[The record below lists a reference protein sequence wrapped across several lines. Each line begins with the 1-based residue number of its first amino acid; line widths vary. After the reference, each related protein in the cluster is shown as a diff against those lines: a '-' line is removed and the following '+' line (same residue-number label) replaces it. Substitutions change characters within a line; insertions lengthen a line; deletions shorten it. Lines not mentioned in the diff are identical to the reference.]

1 MADKTLN
8 EIRSTF
14 LKYFEKNDHKIV
26 ESSNLVPNNDPTLMF
41 ANSGMV
47 QFKNVFTGLEK
58 RDYVRATT
66 SQKCVRA
73 GGKHNDLE
81 NVGYTLRHHTFFEM
95 LGNFS
100 FGDYFKEDAIKYAWE
115 FLTEVLK
122 LDKEKLWI
130 SVYKDDDEAADIW
143 KDIIGVDP
151 KRIVRLGDED
161 NFWSM
166 GETGPC
172 GPCSEIYYDH
182 GDHIEGTPPGSDGDE
197 GDRFVEI
204 WNLVF
209 MQFNR
214 NDAGEM
220 NPLPKPSVD
229 TGMGLERI
237 AAVMQ
242 GVNSNYETDLFK
254 DLISA
259 SERLLGKKDSPS
271 HKVISDHIR
280 STSFL
285 IADGITPE
293 NEGRG
298 YVLRRILRRAIRH
311 GYKMGATKPFLN
323 ELVKDLVELMQD
335 AYPALTEKNEFIT
348 KTIKDE
354 EVKFFE
360 TLDKGIGIL
369 DEAIKKISEDTIP
382 GDVVFKLHDTFG
394 FPYDLT
400 ADIARERNLQID
412 EAGFSA
418 AMKHQK
424 ESSKA
429 GSSFVS
435 SLPAA
440 AGVDETKFLGY
451 ELLDS
456 DSKVLVLWND
466 QNRVDSA
473 LESEEIFI
481 ACDKTP
487 FYGESGG
494 QVGDRGNFSSSES
507 SGIILDCKKQG
518 KVFLHRA
525 KVKSGTLKTG
535 DMIKMNVEKDIRDAT
550 AIHHSSTHLMHAA
563 LKEVLGDHVQQKGS
577 LVDEN
582 KLRFDFSHPKPLSKE
597 EISAVEDLVNRESL
611 NNAEVTTQ
619 NMQLEEAMKSGA
631 EALFG
636 EKYEDEVRVLSMGNQ
651 SFSVELCG
659 GTHVS
664 RTGDIGTFLITNQSS
679 VASGVRRI
687 EAVGGKVALKHL
699 KETRRINEELQQKLN
714 ISAGD
719 MLEKVESLILENKKL
734 KKSGSVK
741 TTETEI
747 AFSESYEINDWVL
760 FIQQISIEDNKS
772 LRGMVDARKKTID
785 KGSII
790 LLNVQDNKI
799 AVVCGVTENIIDQIS
814 AKDIVSNI
822 CEQINGRGGGRP
834 DFAQGAGETEN
845 IKDFVTSIPNSVKS
859 LANS

>member
-1 MADKTLN
+1 MNTN
-8 EIRSTF
+8 EIRQSF
-14 LKYFEKNDHKIV
+14 LKFYESKNHQVVD
-26 ESSNLVPNNDPTLMF
+26 SSSLIPVNDETLLF
-41 ANSGMV
+41 TNAGMV
-47 QFKNVFTGLEK
+47 QFKDVFLGTDK
-58 RDYVRATT
+58 RKYERATS
-66 SQKCVRA
+66 SQRCIRA

-122 LDKEKLWI
+122 LDEKKLWI

-259 SERLLGKKDSPS
+259 SERVLGEKNSPS

-285 IADGITPE
+285 IADGIIPE

-323 ELVKDLVELMQD
+323 ELVKDLAELMKD

-354 EVKFFE
+354 EIKFFE
-360 TLDKGIGIL
+360 TLEKGIGIL
-369 DEAIKKISEDTIP
+369 DEAINNISGDTIP

-412 EAGFSA
+412 EAGFTAS
-418 AMKHQK
+418 MKHQK

-435 SLPAA
+435 KLPAA
-440 AGVDETKFLGY
+440 SGIDETEFLGY
-451 ELLDS
+451 ELLSS
-456 DSKVLVLWND
+456 DSNVLVLWKD
-466 QNRVDSA
+466 QNRVESA
-473 LESEEIFI
+473 GESEEIFI

-494 QVGDRGNFSSSES
+494 QIGDKGEFSSSKS
-507 SGIILDCKKQG
+507 TGIILDCKKQG
-518 KVFLHRA
+518 KVFLHKA
-525 KVKSGTLKTG
+525 IVKSGTLKTG
-535 DMIKMNVEKDIRDAT
+535 DLIRMNVEKDKRNAI

-563 LKEVLGDHVQQKGS
+563 LKQVLGDHVQQKGS

-582 KLRFDFSHPKPLSKE
+582 KLRFDFSHSKPLLKE
-597 EISAVEDLVNRESL
+597 EISAIEDLVNRESL
-611 NNAEVTTQ
+611 NNEEVTTQ
-619 NMQLEEAMKSGA
+619 NMQLEAAMKSGA

-636 EKYEDEVRVLSMGNQ
+636 EKYEDEVRVLSMGSE

-687 EAVGGKVALKHL
+687 EAVAGKVALRHL
-699 KETRRINEELQQKLN
+699 KEIQRINEELQQKLN
-714 ISAGD
+714 IPADSILD
-719 MLEKVESLILENKKL
+719 KVESLIQENKKL
-734 KKSGSVK
+734 KKTGSID

-747 AFSESYEINDWVL
+747 AFAESCEINDWVL
-760 FIQQISIEDNKS
+760 SIEQISIDDNKS
-772 LRGMVDARKKTID
+772 LRGMVDAKKKTIA

-790 LLNVQDNKI
+790 LLNVQGNKV
-799 AVVCGVTENIIDQIS
+799 AVVCGVTDNIIDQIS

-822 CEQINGRGGGRP
+822 CEAINGRGGGRP

-845 IKDFVTSIPNSVKS
+845 IKEFVTSISNSVKS
-859 LANS
+859 LASS

>member
-1 MADKTLN
+1 MNTS
-8 EIRSTF
+8 EIRQSF
-14 LKYFEKNDHKIV
+14 LKFYESKNHQVVD
-26 ESSNLVPNNDPTLMF
+26 SSSLIPVNDETLLF
-41 ANSGMV
+41 TNAGMV
-47 QFKNVFTGLEK
+47 QFKDVFLGTDK
-58 RDYVRATT
+58 RKYERATS
-66 SQKCVRA
+66 SQRCIRA

-122 LDKEKLWI
+122 LDEKKLWI

-259 SERLLGKKDSPS
+259 SERVLGEKNSPS

-285 IADGITPE
+285 IADGIIPE

-323 ELVKDLVELMQD
+323 ELVKDLAELMQD

-354 EVKFFE
+354 EIKFFE
-360 TLDKGIGIL
+360 TLEKGIGIL
-369 DEAIKKISEDTIP
+369 DEAINNISGDTIP

-412 EAGFSA
+412 EAGFTAS
-418 AMKHQK
+418 MKHQK

-435 SLPAA
+435 KLPAA
-440 AGVDETKFLGY
+440 SGIDETEFLGY
-451 ELLDS
+451 ELLSS
-456 DSKVLVLWND
+456 DSNVLVLWKD
-466 QNRVDSA
+466 QNRVESA
-473 LESEEIFI
+473 GESEEIFI

-494 QVGDRGNFSSSES
+494 QIGDKGEFSSSES
-507 SGIILDCKKQG
+507 TGIILDCKKQG
-518 KVFLHRA
+518 KVFLHKA
-525 KVKSGTLKTG
+525 IVKSGTLKTG
-535 DMIKMNVEKDIRDAT
+535 DLIRMNVEKDKRNAI

-563 LKEVLGDHVQQKGS
+563 LKQVLGDHVQQKGS

-582 KLRFDFSHPKPLSKE
+582 KLRFDFSHSKPLLKE
-597 EISAVEDLVNRESL
+597 EISAIEDLVNRESL
-611 NNAEVTTQ
+611 NNEEVTTQ
-619 NMQLEEAMKSGA
+619 NMQLEVAMKSGA

-636 EKYEDEVRVLSMGNQ
+636 EKYEDEVRVLSMGNE

-687 EAVGGKVALKHL
+687 EAVAGKVALKHL
-699 KETRRINEELQQKLN
+699 KEIQRINEELQQKLN
-714 ISAGD
+714 IPADGIVD
-719 MLEKVESLILENKKL
+719 KVESLIQENKKL
-734 KKSGSVK
+734 KKTGSID

-747 AFSESYEINDWVL
+747 VFAESCEINDWVL
-760 FIQQISIEDNKS
+760 LIEQISIDDNKS
-772 LRGMVDARKKTID
+772 LRGMVDAKKKTIA

-790 LLNVQDNKI
+790 LLNVQGNKI
-799 AVVCGVTENIIDQIS
+799 AVVCGVTDNIVDQIS

-822 CEQINGRGGGRP
+822 CETINGRGGGRP

-845 IKDFVTSIPNSVKS
+845 IKEFVTSISNSVKS
-859 LANS
+859 LASS